1 MMEIASRENLG
12 KQCVSRLIR
21 LAFLAPEIVEQIVDG
36 RQPPELTAQSLLT
49 NRVALPLDWGS
60 QKKAL
65 GIASRA

>member
-1 MMEIASRENLG
+1 MEIASRENLG
-12 KQCVSRLIR
+12 KQYVSQLIR

-36 RQPPELTAQSLLT
+36 RQPPELTAQT
-49 NRVALPLDWGS
+49 DRVALPLDWGS